1 MKIMKIMKNMKNWK
15 VWISADKRITV
26 DSINIVEKI

>member
-1 MKIMKIMKNMKNWK
+1 MKIMKNMKNWK

-26 DSINIVEKI
+26 DSIKIVEKI